1 MSGRFDRPPLEAW
14 KSWETGLRGHLG
26 GQGAPGMYLA
36 EPGGRGSQPPSHE
49 DFQAALWRGLDGEEL
64 RVSANSQ
71 HQRASHGSEPAG
83 SFIPS
88 PAFRWLAN
96 SLTATSGGTMSQNHP
111 AELLLILDPQQLCE
125 SKCQLSNEKK
135 GRHWKE
141 VSQAPPPSLIYLI
154 WDLPCREVPGV
165 TTASTPANPGRTRI
179 GSCDT
184 SMPILE

>member
-125 SKCQLSNEKK
+125 KDIEIQRGPRRSLRNTWKSNRGHPEAMGAKTRCQQLNYFSQTTDTQLPSPAQSWLQEVL
-135 GRHWKE
+135 RWK
-141 VSQAPPPSLIYLI
+141 
-154 WDLPCREVPGV
+154 D
-165 TTASTPANPGRTRI
+165 
-179 GSCDT
+179 
-184 SMPILE
+184 